1 MMAVRSFRARSWLG
15 DLGRDL
21 RYGVRNLRRNPMF
34 TTIAVLTLA
43 LGVGANV
50 AIFSLADV
58 VLFRSIPVS
67 NPQELAVLRQR
78 GPNGDIFPFTSAALN
93 LGDSRE
99 VLSGLA
105 AFRPFLGTHV
115 SMNGETDLP

>member
-1 MMAVRSFRARSWLG
+1 MMAVRSVRVRSWLG
-15 DLGRDL
+15 DFGRDL
-21 RYGVRNLRRNPMF
+21 RYGARNLRRNPLF

-67 NPQELAVLRQR
+67 NPQDLVVLRQR
-78 GPNGDIFPFTSAALN
+78 GPNGP
-93 LGDSRE
+93 E
-99 VLSGLA
+99 Q
-105 AFRPFLGTHV
+105 P
-115 SMNGETDLP
+115 

>member
-1 MMAVRSFRARSWLG
+1 
-15 DLGRDL
+15 
-21 RYGVRNLRRNPMF
+21 MF

-67 NPQELAVLRQR
+67 KPHELVLLRQC
-78 GPNGDIFPFTSAALN
+78 GPNGDIYPFTSAGLN
-93 LGDSRE
+93 LGNSRE
-99 VLSGLA
+99 VTAASGSLV
-105 AFRPFLGTHV
+105 RV
-115 SMNGETDLP
+115 CRRRS